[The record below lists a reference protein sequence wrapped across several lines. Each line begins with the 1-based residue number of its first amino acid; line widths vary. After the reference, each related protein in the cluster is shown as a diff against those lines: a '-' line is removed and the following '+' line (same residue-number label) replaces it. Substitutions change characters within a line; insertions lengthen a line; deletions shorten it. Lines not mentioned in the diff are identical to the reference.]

1 MTRYRAALRRQR
13 EGSQN
18 EAARGNYRLRCDY
31 EENVVY
37 DVHSLTSDGERH
49 GSRLHDI
56 RLGRAED
63 CCLACIAEPQCQ
75 SWSLLVGLRYC
86 QLNAA
91 EVGPPGSDGQSLG
104 RKQSE
109 NVVSGR
115 LVRA

>member
-1 MTRYRAALRRQR
+1 MQR

-18 EAARGNYRLRCDY
+18 EAAGGNSRLRCDF

-37 DVHSLTSDGERH
+37 DVHSHSRDGQGH
-49 GSRLHDI
+49 GSQLHDI
-56 RLGRAED
+56 RLGRPED

-86 QLNAA
+86 QLSAA
-91 EVGPPGSDGQSLG
+91 EVGPPGPDGQSLG
-104 RKQSE
+104 RKQSD

-115 LVRA
+115 LVRT